1 MRLWITLL
9 TPRPLFGSNSCRY
22 TIGETTREFN
32 KPCEKKKMPK
42 VVSHQRMGNSGTGYL
57 TQCENNAAQYEQR
70 KAQCETKS
78 AQCETDKAQCE
89 TGTPQC
95 ESQKA
100 QCESH
105 NAQCESDQAWSDPPR
120 SKKSLQPIL
129 GGSLKNI
136 EPVFQ
141 DRYHNLKR
149 VPKHDNRFSGEHK
162 SNLDNIAPVQW
173 RAGLIAP
180 RAYVRTSWQ
189 RHLSVRPHH
198 TTDIPTNAPPANA

>member
-1 MRLWITLL
+1 
-9 TPRPLFGSNSCRY
+9 
-22 TIGETTREFN
+22 
-32 KPCEKKKMPK
+32 MPK

-105 NAQCESDQAWSDPPR
+105 KIKLGATRLGVKSLCSLFWEDR
-120 SKKSLQPIL
+120 SKIL
-129 GGSLKNI
+129 S
-136 EPVFQ
+136 P
-141 DRYHNLKR
+141 
-149 VPKHDNRFSGEHK
+149 FSK
-162 SNLDNIAPVQW
+162 I
-173 RAGLIAP
+173 
-180 RAYVRTSWQ
+180 
-189 RHLSVRPHH
+189 
-198 TTDIPTNAPPANA
+198 DIIT

>member
-9 TPRPLFGSNSCRY
+9 TPRPLFGSNPCRY
-22 TIGETTREFN
+22 TFGETTREFN

-162 SNLDNIAPVQW
+162 SNLDNIAPRPVES
-173 RAGLIAP
+173 RVDSAKGLC
-180 RAYVRTSWQ
+180 
-189 RHLSVRPHH
+189 
-198 TTDIPTNAPPANA
+198 